1 MNRMPLR
8 GLSFTCAACVA
19 MLSQACGPQMQPRL
33 HIRPQVHGDGEHF
46 EASGDLPVG
55 EAGRECAPDAP
66 GPRGG
71 RTERRSRPGDLVCDP
86 HSVLPLAATEV
97 LRGCY
102 SSARLLLRDALATC
116 HSDLGVDHPETQL
129 VNEGLARVL
138 FMDALESHRE
148 GRYSRA
154 ASLFRRSLELREAYP
169 EDLLSSRIRRALA
182 VTYLRQDR
190 GTDAQWQLLRALD
203 TVLRL
208 HGNEHEDTLRI
219 SEDLAVA
226 YMRLNNASD
235 ARGILEHVLDER
247 RRLLGDEHPDTVR
260 VFVRLRGLRGL

>member
-1 MNRMPLR
+1 
-8 GLSFTCAACVA
+8 
-19 MLSQACGPQMQPRL
+19 MQPRL
-33 HIRPQVHGDGEHF
+33 HIRPQVHGDREHF
-46 EASGDLPVG
+46 EPSGDLPVG

-66 GPRGG
+66 GPRRG

-182 VTYLRQDR
+182 VTYLRQGR
-190 GTDAQWQLLRALD
+190 GIEAQWLLLRALD
-203 TVLRL
+203 TVLRI
-208 HGNEHEDTLRI
+208 HGNEHEHALRI
-219 SEDLAVA
+219 SEDLAIA
-226 YMRLNNASD
+226 YMLRNNVRE
-235 ARGILEHVLDER
+235 AREILEHVFAVR
-247 RRLLGDEHPDTVR
+247 RRLLGDDHVETIR
-260 VFVRLRGLRGL
+260 VSVRLRRLRRL